1 MRLIVWNCNMALH
14 DKLHRLRELQPDI
27 AIIPECA
34 SPDILRSK
42 AGLAT
47 PDEMQWIK
55 GKSDHKGVGV
65 FGFNGYKLEP
75 FQDYEPAI
83 NFALPLLVSG
93 PSRFHL
99 LAVWAFNKSNKIRA
113 SDPGPLIRA
122 LDHYRGFLTSA
133 PSIVAGDFNNH
144 FVFDR
149 PGRASNHANAL
160 VAFDRL
166 GMFSAYHHANAVAA
180 GSESHPT
187 LFWMRHQDK
196 PYHIDYC
203 FLSDSWRGTIHRADI
218 GAFEDWASDSDHMP
232 LVVDFQKEETESS
245 AEELPA
251 QFTESAKLEKAI
263 KANLGGMDYGS

>member
-1 MRLIVWNCNMALH
+1 MRVVVWNCNMALH
-14 DKLHRLRELQPDI
+14 QKLHRLRELQPDI
-27 AIIPECA
+27 AIVPECA
-34 SPDILRSK
+34 SPDILRCK
-42 AGLAT
+42 AGLSA
-47 PDEMQWIK
+47 PEEVQWIK
-55 GKSDHKGVGV
+55 GNSVHKGLGV
-65 FGFNGYKLEP
+65 FSFNGYKLTP
-75 FQDYEPAI
+75 YPDYSASI
-83 NFALPLLVSG
+83 SFAMPLIVTGPVS
-93 PSRFHL
+93 FHL
-99 LAVWAFNKSNKIRA
+99 LAVWAFNNSDKIKA

-160 VAFDRL
+160 DAFDRL

-203 FLSDSWRGTIHRADI
+203 FLSDSWRGMLHRADI
-218 GAFEDWASDSDHMP
+218 GAFEDWVSDSDHMP
-232 LVVDFQKEETESS
+232 LFVDLHKDGTESS
-245 AEELPA
+245 SDEQPA
-251 QFTESAKLEKAI
+251 QFAESLKHEQAI
-263 KANLGGMDYGS
+263 NTDLRGLKYGK